1 MTPEIAKQL
10 EALPETAVTAS
21 VRIGPFEADGGLSYL
36 NATNPATASQLFD
49 FGTIAGSFEDLSQP
63 NTIGISKKIADNKGW
78 KVGDTV
84 PVKFQQTGEK
94 QFKVAYIFDR
104 NVFGD
109 YWISLD
115 TYEQNY
121 PEQLDFIVMTKMNPG
136 VTPEQGRAAL
146 EPILK
151 PYPNLELQDNAQY
164 KADQQAQIDQIV
176 ALIYIL
182 LLLALITALVGIANT
197 LALSIHERT
206 REIGLLRAVGTSRR
220 QIRSMV
226 RWESVIICLLG
237 AINGLAIGLFF
248 GWSVVTALK
257 DEGFSTFA
265 IAPGQLIVV
274 VIVLVLAS
282 LLSAFFPARRAAKLD
297 ILRAISSE

>member
-1 MTPEIAKQL
+1 
-10 EALPETAVTAS
+10 
-21 VRIGPFEADGGLSYL
+21 
-36 NATNPATASQLFD
+36 
-49 FGTIAGSFEDLSQP
+49 
-63 NTIGISKKIADNKGW
+63 
-78 KVGDTV
+78 
-84 PVKFQQTGEK
+84 
-94 QFKVAYIFDR
+94 
-104 NVFGD
+104 
-109 YWISLD
+109 
-115 TYEQNY
+115 
-121 PEQLDFIVMTKMNPG
+121 MNPG

-297 ILRAISSE
+297 ILRAISTE